1 VKHFKFIRLFL
12 ILLLIII
19 LFLFFLYIKEKSN
32 VSSSDNSL
40 KNIDK
45 NLINKIETSSSLK
58 KITYVSEDIKG
69 NIYTINSLRG
79 FIEKNNPNIIFMERV
94 VGTIRLSNNE
104 IITITSDNAKFN
116 NQDYKT
122 DFFGNVT
129 IEFDEHR
136 ARADNLDLSFD
147 DKHLI
152 MQNNLIYKNSSISVT
167 SDILE
172 IDFYKKVSK
181 VFMKSKNKNVKIK
194 NIN

>member
-1 VKHFKFIRLFL
+1 MKHFKFIRLFL

-122 DFFGNVT
+122 NFFGNVT

>member
-1 VKHFKFIRLFL
+1 MKHFKFIRLFL

-45 NLINKIETSSSLK
+45 DLINKIETSSSLK

-122 DFFGNVT
+122 NFFGNVT

>member
-1 VKHFKFIRLFL
+1 M
-12 ILLLIII
+12 
-19 LFLFFLYIKEKSN
+19 
-32 VSSSDNSL
+32 
-40 KNIDK
+40 
-45 NLINKIETSSSLK
+45 
-58 KITYVSEDIKG
+58 SEDIKG

>member
-45 NLINKIETSSSLK
+45 DLINKIETSSSLK

-104 IITITSDNAKFN
+104 IIKITSDNAKFN

>member
-1 VKHFKFIRLFL
+1 MKHFKFIRLFL

-45 NLINKIETSSSLK
+45 DLINKIETSSSLK

>member
-1 VKHFKFIRLFL
+1 MKHFKFIRLFL